1 MIIFT
6 GFGFHMDSY
15 SPLVLTLNSA
25 AQPKWCEA
33 NLLFDRHTFD
43 VLSEL
48 SDWNRRFET
57 LYSTVLVLATRFEQS
72 KVQANL

>member
-1 MIIFT
+1 MSVNYPRYEGAMIIFT

-48 SDWNRRFET
+48 SDSNRAALKPYTRRF
-57 LYSTVLVLATRFEQS
+57 
-72 KVQANL
+72 